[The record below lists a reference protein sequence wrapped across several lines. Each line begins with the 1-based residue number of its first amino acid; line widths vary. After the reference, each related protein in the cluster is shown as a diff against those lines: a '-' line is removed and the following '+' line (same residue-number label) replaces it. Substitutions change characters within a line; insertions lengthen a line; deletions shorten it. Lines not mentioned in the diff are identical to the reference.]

1 MVLML
6 SFILAPSVN
15 RKTKEIALER
25 KFKITVDG
33 REYNVTVEDLTD
45 QSSITYSEPAN
56 SFPRSAPP
64 VPSFAP
70 GIPAPAHAAVR
81 GPAEAGDIVSTLGG
95 VVESLLVTI
104 GQQVGEGDRVL
115 VIEAMKMKTPVTAHQ
130 AGKVAAILVNVGDGV
145 QSGQV
150 LVKLS

>member
-1 MVLML
+1 M
-6 SFILAPSVN
+6 
-15 RKTKEIALER
+15 ER

-33 REYNVTVEDLTD
+33 REYNVTVEDLTE
-45 QSSITYSEPAN
+45 QSSITYSEQVI
-56 SFPRSAPP
+56 SYPRSAPP

-70 GIPAPAHAAVR
+70 GIAAPAPAAAR
-81 GPAEAGDIVSTLGG
+81 GPAEAGDIVAPMGG

-104 GQQVGEGDRVL
+104 GQQVGEGDRVF
-115 VIEAMKMKTPVTAHQ
+115 VIEAMKMKTPVMAQQ

-145 QSGQV
+145 QTGQV